1 MESDGKDLEHNGWV
15 GLAAPRRAVAEG
27 VNKPRRLR
35 AFMSLAG
42 AAVFLSFLLPRR
54 FLHANVA
61 KEISSRNLRHRRR
74 DISPSKTKT
83 TFPTG
88 HGVGRALGTR
98 RIVPSGGPEELSL
111 GQCNGSIRLLLDVS
125 ALRAARCSG
134 SCPRRPRRRSR
145 PDFSSWATR

>member
-35 AFMSLAG
+35 AFMSLTG
-42 AAVFLSFLLPRR
+42 AAVFLSFCCPGAFCMRTWQKKY
-54 FLHANVA
+54 H
-61 KEISSRNLRHRRR
+61 RNLRHRR
-74 DISPSKTKT
+74 DISSSTKT

-98 RIVPSGGPEELSL
+98 RIVSSGGPEELSL

>member
-35 AFMSLAG
+35 AFMSLTG

-61 KEISSRNLRHRRR
+61 KEISSKS
-74 DISPSKTKT
+74 SPSSRYLIFDKNDL
-83 TFPTG
+83 P
-88 HGVGRALGTR
+88 HGARGGASARDPAHRFLRRA
-98 RIVPSGGPEELSL
+98 
-111 GQCNGSIRLLLDVS
+111 
-125 ALRAARCSG
+125 
-134 SCPRRPRRRSR
+134 
-145 PDFSSWATR
+145 

>member
-1 MESDGKDLEHNGWV
+1 MESDGKDFEHNGWV

-42 AAVFLSFLLPRR
+42 AAVFLSFLLLRALFACER
-54 FLHANVA
+54 GKRNI
-61 KEISSRNLRHRRR
+61 ISKS
-74 DISPSKTKT
+74 SPSRYLIFDLNT
-83 TFPTG
+83 TG
-88 HGVGRALGTR
+88 ARVGRERSGPGASS
-98 RIVPSGGPEELSL
+98 PSGGPEEVSL

>member
-35 AFMSLAG
+35 AFMSLTG

-61 KEISSRNLRHRRR
+61 
-74 DISPSKTKT
+74 
-83 TFPTG
+83 
-88 HGVGRALGTR
+88 
-98 RIVPSGGPEELSL
+98 
-111 GQCNGSIRLLLDVS
+111 
-125 ALRAARCSG
+125 
-134 SCPRRPRRRSR
+134 
-145 PDFSSWATR
+145 